1 MEIVS
6 QATPVNLTARYPE
19 LDNGPVRADVYW
31 QPEIFDQEIER
42 IFRPTWHCVGRE
54 EQITAT
60 GEFFVKELPTF
71 EFSVIVARGDD
82 GAVRAFLNACPHRGN
97 QVELTACGRRSA
109 FTCKFHAWSYDLKGR
124 LKSVPDEAGFPG
136 LDKAAIG
143 LTEFPCETWQGFVF
157 VNLNENPPVSLI
169 DYLGEQGADLEGYPF
184 DQGTAR
190 FQFAG
195 EVETNWKFLV
205 DSFCETY
212 HVPFLHRRTIHS
224 TMAGPDNPHGRVVD
238 VRLKGDHRTT
248 SVWGNRAYE
257 PKTVQA
263 MALTHTPGVS
273 ITSAGADTVQLPRGL
288 NQTRSPNWSIDVTV
302 FFPGFVCVIG
312 AGMYFT
318 HQMWPLAANRT
329 RWEMTG
335 YLRTPWWS
343 FATRCWRMPTP
354 LNECSAT
361 WRRGSSGPSTFTI
374 TSCRCA
380 ISTTRCAGIWES
392 THDRRTATAAGGL
405 QRPRALLREV
415 VPARLR
421 LPESGANRRPDG

>member
-1 MEIVS
+1 MDQAS
-6 QATPVNLTARYPE
+6 QFTPVNLTARYPE
-19 LDNGPVRADVYW
+19 LDHGPVRTDIYW
-31 QPEIFDQEIER
+31 QPEIFDEEIER

-54 EQITAT
+54 EQIPQA

-71 EFSVIVARGDD
+71 ELSVIVVRGHD

-97 QVELTACGRRSA
+97 QVELTSCGRRSA
-109 FTCKFHAWSYDLKGR
+109 FTCKFHAWSYDLEGR
-124 LKSVPDEAGFPG
+124 LQSVPDEEGFPD
-136 LDKAAIG
+136 LDKSAIG
-143 LTEFPCETWQGFVF
+143 LTEFPCETWQGFIF
-157 VNLNENPPVSLI
+157 VNLNKDPSDCLS

-184 DQGTAR
+184 GRGTAR

-195 EVETNWKFLV
+195 EVGTNWKFLV

-212 HVPFLHRRTIHS
+212 HVPFLHRRTINS

-248 SVWGNRAYE
+248 SVWGNRSYE
-257 PKTVQA
+257 PKTVQG

-273 ITSAGADTVQLPRGL
+273 ITSAGADAVELPRGL

-335 YLRTPWWS
+335 YLRPASNAAERFGQEHAMVELRDAVLEDANTLERMQRNV
-343 FATRCWRMPTP
+343 ATG
-354 LNECSAT
+354 LIDA
-361 WRRGSSGPSTFTI
+361 FHF
-374 TSCRCA
+374 
-380 ISTTRCAGIWES
+380 
-392 THDRRTATAAGGL
+392 HDHELSLRYQHHTVCKHLGL
-405 QRPRALLREV
+405 EP
-415 VPARLR
+415 
-421 LPESGANRRPDG
+421 